1 MSVNAGV
8 ILENYS
14 TNPREGDRC
23 SVQHAG
29 LKTPT
34 TQNSARAAA
43 NHFRKGGSADN
54 SVSTGAPG
62 AMPMGVVQKRGHKPP
77 MPAIVGGIVAAVAV
91 IAVAV
96 FVLIPKGPEVR
107 DCLNDYSWDEISQIS
122 QLISKEGDQNGAI
135 EVAKKYHL
143 CTSDGKLDGTQTKD
157 VTLSGGTQ
165 AKVMIMGFNHD
176 DKSDG
181 SGKAGITFIFTDE
194 VAKQNMCEKS
204 DMDSLFQKI
213 QDNGSATLSWED
225 TSLHTW
231 LSDSF
236 TSQLPSELS
245 DKIVAVNKTDAVMP
259 LVTDTVTLYREDK
272 DVPAVNVDFDS
283 DPKAVTSSDKLWL
296 PSYVEIASPDDTG
309 IEDFGFYSY
318 PLQEGSQYQL
328 FKDAGVKQVEPNSFL
343 GTYNSEEGGGWWLRT
358 WTTYGSDSWHES
370 DSSRVNFDP
379 CFGAIY
385 SHGDGKAA
393 CYRNDSQPYSYNEDG
408 DPIVGV
414 RPAFCI

>member
-1 MSVNAGV
+1 
-8 ILENYS
+8 
-14 TNPREGDRC
+14 
-23 SVQHAG
+23 
-29 LKTPT
+29 
-34 TQNSARAAA
+34 
-43 NHFRKGGSADN
+43 
-54 SVSTGAPG
+54 
-62 AMPMGVVQKRGHKPP
+62 MPMGVMQKRGHKPP

-96 FVLIPKGPEVR
+96 FVLIPKGPQVR

-181 SGKAGITFIFTDE
+181 SGKAGITFIFTDD

-231 LSDSF
+231 LTDSF

-259 LVTDTVTLYREDK
+259 LTTFTARSYSGG
-272 DVPAVNVDFDS
+272 NVEEIPSAEIDYDS
-283 DPKAVTSSDKLWL
+283 NPKAVTSSDKLWL
-296 PSYVEIASPDDTG
+296 PSYVEIASPDDTDEL
-309 IEDFGFYSY
+309 EDIGFPSH

-328 FKDAGVKQVEPNSFL
+328 FRDAGVKEVEPNKIL
-343 GTYNSEEGGGWWLRT
+343 GTYSSEEGGGWWLRT
-358 WTTYGSDSWHES
+358 VGIYEPARWSTL
-370 DSSRVNFDP
+370 DP
-379 CFGAIY
+379 CFLAIY

-393 CYRNDSQPYSYNEDG
+393 CYRNDSQPYSYNKDG